1 MIASMQLSS
10 SERTAD
16 TAVCN
21 VRVQVRDA
29 DTNKGIYLA
38 VVTVAWT
45 SNNATRGMPT
55 ADVAYTDS
63 NGVHKGRSRRIG
75 LVPGAGCTA
84 RLVSIVKDNHV
95 LLTPPGPLALH
106 QPLQTLT
113 P

>member
-1 MIASMQLSS
+1 MIASMSLST
-10 SERTAD
+10 SERTGG
-16 TAVCN
+16 TVVCN

-63 NGVHKGRSRRIG
+63 SGVYKGRSKRIG

-95 LLTPPGPLALH
+95 LLTPPGNLKLY
-106 QPLQTLT
+106 QQLQTLT